1 MHNRNTDLAIVARC
15 EWMARIFALAVATLG
30 LAVLLG
36 WALDI
41 VALKGVMTEWATM
54 KANTAMGFLLAGA
67 SLFFA
72 NRRPDALVW
81 RNLHVALAAGVALLG
96 LFTLGEYLF
105 TVDFGID
112 QLLFTVDPAP
122 AGHVLPGRMAM
133 ATAAGFGL
141 TGLALAMLDM
151 RRGRVVSMAAALLGN
166 LIGML
171 AVLGYVYDV
180 TALYDAGPYSSV
192 ALHTALGL
200 VMVNCGVLLARPR
213 RGLMAV
219 VTSNTTGG
227 MMARRLLPLA
237 LVAPFLIGCLHVEA
251 EKIGLISSGFG
262 IALATITYVILFSY
276 VIWRT
281 AAVLCASDQKLRDL
295 YQLSPMG
302 IVLTDIKGRHVE
314 SNETFQKMSGYS
326 ERELMALDYR
336 SLTSRAYEADEARQF
351 ERLERTGLYG
361 PYEQECVRKDGSL
374 VPVQL
379 SGMLIIGSHGQNYIW
394 SIVED
399 ITDRKQAER
408 AQAHK
413 IVEAAPDPMLL
424 VGNDGIITFAN
435 GAAQAAFGY
444 TFNELEGMNVDTL
457 VPFSSR
463 SSHAHYRKK
472 FENNRTQHPSDLKR
486 PLTAVFKD
494 GTEFPVE
501 ISLSSFQM
509 DGQPVVIASIR
520 DITERKLAAELQ
532 QQSFTQLR
540 RLSDHQENIKEDERK
555 RIAQD
560 IHDEL
565 GQNLLVLKMDVTM
578 LYVRTRVSHPKLH
591 ERVTGVL
598 NNIDATIKSLKSIMN
613 DLRPATLELGLHP
626 AVEWQLMQFERSSGI
641 ACKLTTIVPEPE
653 FELGETMT
661 SAVFRIMQ
669 ESLTNVARHAQATE
683 VEIVLS
689 QDERGFSMTVKDNG
703 KGLQPGDRMKANSFG
718 LLGIKERIHSLGG
731 ELIIA
736 NSPGKGTA
744 LSISIPVD
752 SGRPDEMYSEA
763 VIDLS

>member
-1 MHNRNTDLAIVARC
+1 MQNRNIDLAILARC
-15 EWMARIFALAVATLG
+15 EWMARIFALAVASLG
-30 LAVLLG
+30 LAALLG

-41 VALKGVMTEWATM
+41 VTLKSVMTGWATM

-72 NRRPDALVW
+72 NRKPDALAW

-96 LFTLGEYLF
+96 LSTLGEYLF

-112 QLLFTVDPAP
+112 QLLFTVDPAS
-122 AGHVLPGRMAM
+122 AGHALPGRMAM
-133 ATAAGFGL
+133 ATAAGFAL
-141 TGLALAMLDM
+141 TGLALALLDM
-151 RRGRVVSMAAALLGN
+151 RRGRAVSMAAALLAN

-200 VMVNCGVLLARPR
+200 VVVNCGVLLARPR

-219 VTSNTTGG
+219 VTSNTAGG
-227 MMARRLLPLA
+227 MIARRLLPLA
-237 LVAPFLIGCLHVEA
+237 LVAPFLIGWLRLEG
-251 EKIGLISSGFG
+251 EKSGLISSEFG
-262 IALATITYVILFSY
+262 ITLATITYVSLLTS

-314 SNETFQKMSGYS
+314 SNQAFQKMSGYS
-326 ERELMALDYR
+326 ESELMALD
-336 SLTSRAYEADEARQF
+336 SHTLTSRAYKADEARQF
-351 ERLERTGLYG
+351 ERLARTGLYG

-379 SGMLIIGSHGQNYIW
+379 SGMLIIGSGGQKYIC

-399 ITDRKQAER
+399 ITERKQAER
-408 AQAHK
+408 AQVQK

-424 VGNDGIITFAN
+424 IANNGIITFAN
-435 GAAQAAFGY
+435 RAAQSTFGY
-444 TFNELEGMNVDTL
+444 PFQDLKGQNVDNL
-457 VPFSSR
+457 VPLKSR
-463 SSHAHYRKK
+463 SGHAHYRHL
-472 FENNRTQHPSDLKR
+472 FDISRTQHPMDLKR
-486 PLTAVFKD
+486 PLAAMHKD

-501 ISLSSFQM
+501 ISLSPFQM

-520 DITERKLAAELQ
+520 DITERKRAAELLE
-532 QQSFTQLR
+532 QSLAQLR
-540 RLSDHQENIKEDERK
+540 RLSDHQQNIKEDERK

-560 IHDEL
+560 IHDDL

-578 LYVRTRVSHPKLH
+578 LYVRTGNSHPKLH
-591 ERVTGVL
+591 ERVAGVL

-626 AVEWQLMQFERSSGI
+626 AVEWQLKQFERSSGI

-653 FELGETMT
+653 FKLDETMI
-661 SAVFRIMQ
+661 SAVFRILQ

-689 QDERGFSMTVKDNG
+689 QDERSFSMKVKDNG
-703 KGLQPGDRMKANSFG
+703 QGLQPGDRMKANSFG
-718 LLGIKERIHSLGG
+718 LMGIEERIHSLGG

-736 NSPGKGTA
+736 SSPGKGTA

-752 SGRPDEMYSEA
+752 SG
-763 VIDLS
+763 